1 MLVAEPDKQA
11 DDPGAGTPQR
21 EVLVPGARFVDFEL
35 ADQSGNARRLSE
47 LVGGDPTVLQF
58 YRGWWC
64 PKEQAF
70 FRRLVRLQDDAEV
83 AYSRFLSVSVDAS
96 EVSAAF
102 RAGTGAR
109 WTFLSDPRR
118 VVQTRLGLR
127 ETTDTLND
135 PYVPAVF
142 VLRPDLTIHSAYNG
156 YWFWGRPT
164 EAELIADLRAITREI
179 RPDWEAPTP

>member
-1 MLVAEPDKQA
+1 MNSDSGL
-11 DDPGAGTPQR
+11 GAG
-21 EVLVPGARFVDFEL
+21 LDPGARFPNFTLSDH
-35 ADQSGNARRLSE
+35 AGNERRLSD

-70 FRRLVRLQDDAEV
+70 FRRMVRLQDAVEV
-83 AYSRFLSVSVDAS
+83 AYSRLLSVSVDAPL
-96 EVSAAF
+96 VSSAL
-102 RAGTGAR
+102 RAGLGAR
-109 WTFLSDPRR
+109 WTFLCDEDRG
-118 VVQTRLGLR
+118 VQRELGLR
-127 ETTDTLND
+127 ETTDTRND

-142 VLRPDLTIHSAYNG
+142 TLDPELTIHSTYNG

-164 EAELIADLRAITREI
+164 EDELTRDLRAISERI